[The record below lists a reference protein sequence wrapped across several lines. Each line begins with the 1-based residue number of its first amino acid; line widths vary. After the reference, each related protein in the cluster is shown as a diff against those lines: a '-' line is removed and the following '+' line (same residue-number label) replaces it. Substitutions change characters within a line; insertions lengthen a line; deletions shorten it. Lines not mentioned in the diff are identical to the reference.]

1 MQRAEELVGRDGAG
15 EWRTSPAAGG
25 GGADAGGGAD
35 DADGDADDGRV
46 RSGGAD
52 GAASPATDKGGATGR
67 TARIGNGR
75 GRSGAGMERR
85 RAES

>member
-35 DADGDADDGRV
+35 DADGDADDGR
-46 RSGGAD
+46 
-52 GAASPATDKGGATGR
+52 
-67 TARIGNGR
+67 
-75 GRSGAGMERR
+75 GRSGAGMERGW
-85 RAES
+85 